1 MAAVERGNKRKVVV
15 EIADYGTEVTYCP
28 PDVEC
33 EVFDY
38 HNAGEEGHPSPEE
51 MEKRADEEKARA
63 RSLAGTVLDEED
75 AVAVLREC
83 RERFERGGDRNM
95 LERIDDVL
103 RPVAAR
109 G

>member
-1 MAAVERGNKRKVVV
+1 MADRERGNKRKVIV

-51 MEKRADEEKARA
+51 MEKLADEEKARA
-63 RSLAGTVLDEED
+63 RFLAGTVLEED

-83 RERFERGGDRNM
+83 RERFERGGDLWM
-95 LERIDDVL
+95 LERIDGVL
-103 RPVAAR
+103 GPVAS
-109 G
+109 GG